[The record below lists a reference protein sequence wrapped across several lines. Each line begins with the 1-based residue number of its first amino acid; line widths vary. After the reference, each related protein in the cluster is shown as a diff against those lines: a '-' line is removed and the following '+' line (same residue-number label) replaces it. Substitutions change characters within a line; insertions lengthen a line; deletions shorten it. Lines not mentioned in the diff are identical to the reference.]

1 MVAFDEFMESLRLSI
16 AGYSQLRAGQASD
29 FSLSLSNIL
38 CGGCGMPNPKIKPSP
53 AKEEQASV
61 RRAHLPQDLGT
72 PIVSNVNAA
81 MISRK
86 SQSGGIPLDS
96 RSHWW
101 YSPPMS
107 TLPVLKN
114 ADFELVS
121 EFAQPDAK
129 KRLSLGEALGSAT
142 AFNIYRNPLGQL
154 ILDPV
159 KAVPA
164 SEMWLYENAEALAS
178 VKQGL
183 RESAEGKSVYRGS
196 FAKHT
201 RE

>member
-1 MVAFDEFMESLRLSI
+1 MSAVA
-16 AGYSQLRAGQASD
+16 
-29 FSLSLSNIL
+29 
-38 CGGCGMPNPKIKPSP
+38 
-53 AKEEQASV
+53 
-61 RRAHLPQDLGT
+61 
-72 PIVSNVNAA
+72 
-81 MISRK
+81 
-86 SQSGGIPLDS
+86 
-96 RSHWW
+96 
-101 YSPPMS
+101 
-107 TLPVLKN
+107 VLKN
-114 ADFELVS
+114 SDFQLIS

-142 AFNIYRNPLGQL
+142 AYNIYRNPLGQL

-183 RESAEGKSVYRGS
+183 LESAEGKSVYRGS
-196 FAKHT
+196 FAKHA

>member
-1 MVAFDEFMESLRLSI
+1 MS
-16 AGYSQLRAGQASD
+16 
-29 FSLSLSNIL
+29 
-38 CGGCGMPNPKIKPSP
+38 PS
-53 AKEEQASV
+53 A
-61 RRAHLPQDLGT
+61 
-72 PIVSNVNAA
+72 
-81 MISRK
+81 
-86 SQSGGIPLDS
+86 
-96 RSHWW
+96 
-101 YSPPMS
+101 
-107 TLPVLKN
+107 VLKN
-114 ADFELVS
+114 TDFQLVS

-142 AFNIYRNPLGQL
+142 AYNIYRNSLGQL

-183 RESAEGKSVYRGS
+183 RESAEGKGIYLGS
-196 FAKHT
+196 FAKYV